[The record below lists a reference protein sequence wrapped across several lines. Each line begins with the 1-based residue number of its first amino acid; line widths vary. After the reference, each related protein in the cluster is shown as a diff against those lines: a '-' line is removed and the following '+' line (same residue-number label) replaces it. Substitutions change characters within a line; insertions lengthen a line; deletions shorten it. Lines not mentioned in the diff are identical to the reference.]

1 MTDTN
6 APGDDRGSNNHELYD
21 DAAKRPFDPDGGEDE
36 ASVTEDDSDGDL
48 N

>member
-36 ASVTEDDSDGDL
+36 ASVTEDGSDGDL